1 MAYYD
6 VSLLAADG
14 DFTARVTACYTTE
27 TLGQSLDILP
37 PQWASEHAWQI
48 AAAPGFGDAY
58 ASALASG
65 VPNPGRD
72 QAVISDPQVL
82 SAVQA
87 ATA

>member
-6 VSLLAADG
+6 QALLTQDG
-14 DFTARVTACYTTE
+14 DFYLRLGACAE
-27 TLGQSLDILP
+27 VEQDLEPGLV
-37 PQWASEHAWQI
+37 WASTHQASI
-48 AAAPGFGDAY
+48 AAAPGFADAY

-72 QAVISDPQVL
+72 PAVISDQMIL

-87 ATA
+87 ELAGT